1 MRRNSYLSQFLV
13 ASLALAMAG
22 CGGSSSSSNTPKPT
36 GLKKRVLLSN
46 SASST
51 VNVLD
56 AQKDTFSTK
65 SLGVA
70 SPTKM
75 LTAGGTTIVMDSVGS
90 DITIIDNAT
99 EAVTFA
105 APIGDQPFDIAIT
118 PDGKNAW
125 AAMRNFGFVQS
136 VDTTTGVAKPV
147 IRIGNA
153 RRLAISPKGTKLL
166 VFPDPQA
173 QVPPNTSTF
182 FVVDT
187 ATAAVQTITDAAHL
201 DQPFTAVFNGSETQ
215 AFILNCAG
223 ECGTTH
229 GSPAVP
235 NTASVVFADFTNPA
249 TVFSAPIPVSG
260 ATVGLMNG
268 SNLYVAG
275 TPNPAPTGPTAAC
288 PLSRCG
294 ALTVINATSFTAG
307 APIPITDGTHEKMAF
322 ANNRIYVGAQGCT
335 VDPGTA
341 ANTVRGCLSIFNTS
355 SSATVFPTESAFRQN
370 FDVTGLQPISG
381 RSIIY
386 IVQGAE
392 LDIFDTNADI
402 LAPGVTQLDVV
413 GKAFD
418 AVQIDP

>member
-13 ASLALAMAG
+13 AGLALALAG
-22 CGGSSSSSNTPKPT
+22 CGSSSKSNAPKPT

-46 SASST
+46 TSTST
-51 VNVLD
+51 VNVMD
-56 AQKDTFSTK
+56 AQKDAFSTK
-65 SLGVA
+65 ALGVT

-75 LTAGGTTIVMDSVGS
+75 LTAGGTTIAMDSSGS
-90 DITIIDNAT
+90 EITIIDDPT

-105 APIGDQPFDIAIT
+105 APIGDQPFDIAIS

-136 VDTTTGVAKPV
+136 VDTTTGVARPV
-147 IRIGNA
+147 LRIGNA
-153 RRLAISPKGTKLL
+153 RRLVMSPKGTKLL

-173 QVPPNTSTF
+173 QVPPNTNTF

-187 ATAAVQTITDAAHL
+187 ATAAVQTITDVAHL

-215 AFILNCAG
+215 AFILNCGG
-223 ECGTTH
+223 ECGGT
-229 GSPAVP
+229 A
-235 NTASVVFADFTNPA
+235 ASVVFVDFTNPA
-249 TVFSAPIPVSG
+249 ANFSAPIPVSG

-268 SNLYVAG
+268 TNLYVAG
-275 TPNPAPTGPTAAC
+275 TPATALVGPGAVC

-294 ALTVINATSFTAG
+294 ALTVINTSALTAG
-307 APIPITDGTHEKMAF
+307 AAIPITDGTHEKMAF
-322 ANNRIYVGAQGCT
+322 ANNRIYVGASGCS

-341 ANTVRGCLSIFNTS
+341 ANTVRGCLSIFNT
-355 SSATVFPTESAFRQN
+355 ATPGTVFPNESAFRQN

-381 RSIIY
+381 RNIIY
-386 IVQGAE
+386 VVQGAE
-392 LDIFDTNADI
+392 IDIFDTNTDA
-402 LAPGVTQLDVV
+402 LASGVTQLDVV

-418 AVQIDP
+418 VVQIDP

>member
-1 MRRNSYLSQFLV
+1 MRRNSYLSHFLV

-22 CGGSSSSSNTPKPT
+22 CGSSTSNNTPKPT

-46 SASST
+46 TNSGT
-51 VNVLD
+51 VTVMD

-65 SLGVA
+65 VLGVS

-75 LTAGGTTIVMDSVGS
+75 LTAGGTTIAMDSVRS
-90 DITIIDNAT
+90 LITVIDNTT
-99 EAVTFA
+99 EAVTFPS
-105 APIGDQPFDIAIT
+105 PIGDQPFDIAIS

-136 VDTTTGVAKPV
+136 VDTTTGVARPV
-147 IRIGNA
+147 LRIGNA
-153 RRLAISPKGTKLL
+153 RRLMMSPKGTKLL
-166 VFPDPQA
+166 VFRDPQG

-187 ATAAVQTITDAAHL
+187 ATSAVQVVTDALHL

-215 AFILNCAG
+215 AFILNCGA
-223 ECGTTH
+223 ECGGT
-229 GSPAVP
+229 A
-235 NTASVVFADFTNPA
+235 ASVVFADFTNPTA
-249 TVFSAPIPVSG
+249 TFSNNILVPG

-275 TPNPAPTGPTAAC
+275 PPNPAPTGPGPGC
-288 PLSRCG
+288 PISRCG
-294 ALTVINATSFTAG
+294 VLTVINATALTAG
-307 APIPITDGTHEKMAF
+307 AQIPITDGDHEKMAF
-322 ANNRIYVGAQGCT
+322 ANNRVYVGANGCT
-335 VDPGTA
+335 VEPGTA
-341 ANTVRGCLSIFNTS
+341 ANTVRGCLSIFNTGTS
-355 SSATVFPTESAFRQN
+355 TAVFPTESAFRQN
-370 FDVTGLQPISG
+370 FDVTGMQPISG
-381 RSIIY
+381 RSVIY
-386 IVQGAE
+386 IVQGDE
-392 LDIFDTNADI
+392 IDIFSIDTDT

>member
-1 MRRNSYLSQFLV
+1 MRRNSYLSQFLL
-13 ASLALAMAG
+13 ACLALAMAG
-22 CGGSSSSSNTPKPT
+22 CGGSTSSSTSAPKPT

-46 SASST
+46 TASST
-51 VNVLD
+51 VSLLD

-65 SLGVA
+65 NLGVP
-70 SPTKM
+70 SPTKL
-75 LTAGGTTIVMDSVGS
+75 LTAGGTTIAMDSAGS
-90 DITIIDNAT
+90 QVAIIDNAT
-99 EAVTFA
+99 EVVTFA
-105 APIGDQPFDIAIT
+105 GAIGDQPFDIAIS

-136 VDTTTGVAKPV
+136 VDTTTGIARAV
-147 IRIGNA
+147 IRISNA
-153 RRLAISPKGTKLL
+153 RRLAMSPKGTKLL

-187 ATAAVQTITDAAHL
+187 ASAAVQIVTDSAHL

-215 AFILNCAG
+215 AFILNCGA
-223 ECGTTH
+223 ECG
-229 GSPAVP
+229 GAA
-235 NTASVVFADFTNPA
+235 ASVVFADFTNPA
-249 TVFSAPIPVSG
+249 VTFSAPLPVPG

-268 SNLYVAG
+268 TNLYVAG
-275 TPNPAPTGPTAAC
+275 TPTPAPTGPGAAC

-294 ALTVINATSFTAG
+294 VLTVINASALTAG
-307 APIPITDGTHEKMAF
+307 AAIPITDGSHEKMAF
-322 ANNRIYVGAQGCT
+322 ANNRIYVGASGCT
-335 VDPGTA
+335 VEAGSA
-341 ANTVRGCLSIFNTS
+341 LNTTRGCLTIFNTS
-355 SSATVFPTESAFRQN
+355 SSSAKFPTESSFRQN

-386 IVQGAE
+386 VVQGAE

-413 GKAFD
+413 GAAFD
-418 AVQIDP
+418 VVQIDP

>member
-13 ASLALAMAG
+13 TGLALAMAG
-22 CGGSSSSSNTPKPT
+22 CGGSSTSSSTPKPT

-46 SASST
+46 TSSNSVT
-51 VNVLD
+51 VID
-56 AQKDTFSTK
+56 GQKDVFSAKT
-65 SLGVA
+65 LGVT

-75 LTAGGTTIVMDSVGS
+75 LTAGGTTIVMDGS
-90 DITIIDNAT
+90 GSEITIIDNPT
-99 EAVTFA
+99 EVVTFA

-136 VDTTTGVAKPV
+136 VDTTTGIAKPV

-153 RRLAISPKGTKLL
+153 RRLAMSPKGTKLL

-182 FVVDT
+182 FIVDT

-215 AFILNCAG
+215 AFILNCGA
-223 ECGTTH
+223 ECGGT
-229 GSPAVP
+229 A
-235 NTASVVFADFTNPA
+235 ASVVFVDFTNPTPA
-249 TVFSAPIPVSG
+249 FSAPIPVSG

-268 SNLYVAG
+268 TNLYVAG
-275 TPNPAPTGPTAAC
+275 TPSPAPTGPGAAC

-294 ALTVINATSFTAG
+294 ALTVINATALTAG
-307 APIPITDGTHEKMAF
+307 APIPITDGDHEKMVF
-322 ANNRIYVGAQGCT
+322 ANNRIYVGANGCT

-341 ANTVRGCLSIFNTS
+341 ANTVRGCLSIFNTATPGTKFPDES
-355 SSATVFPTESAFRQN
+355 SFRQN

-386 IVQGAE
+386 IVQGGE
-392 LDIFDTNADI
+392 LDIFDTNTDA
-402 LAPGVTQLDVV
+402 LASGVTQLDVV

-418 AVQIDP
+418 VVQIDP

>member
-1 MRRNSYLSQFLV
+1 MRRNSYLSHFLV

-22 CGGSSSSSNTPKPT
+22 CGSSTSNNTPKPT

-46 SASST
+46 TNAGT
-51 VNVLD
+51 VTVMD

-65 SLGVA
+65 VLGVS

-75 LTAGGTTIVMDSVGS
+75 LTAGGTTIAMDNVSS
-90 DITIIDNAT
+90 LITVIDNTT
-99 EAVTFA
+99 ETVTFPS
-105 APIGDQPFDIAIT
+105 PIGDQPFDIAIS

-136 VDTTTGVAKPV
+136 VDTTTGVARPV
-147 IRIGNA
+147 LRIGNA
-153 RRLAISPKGTKLL
+153 RRLVMSPKGTKLL
-166 VFPDPQA
+166 VFRDPQG

-187 ATAAVQTITDAAHL
+187 ATSAVQVVTDATHL

-215 AFILNCAG
+215 AFILNCGA
-223 ECGTTH
+223 ECGGT
-229 GSPAVP
+229 
-235 NTASVVFADFTNPA
+235 NASVTFADFTNPTA
-249 TVFSAPIPVSG
+249 TFAPVLPISVPG

-275 TPNPAPTGPTAAC
+275 TPTVPVPGC

-294 ALTVINATSFTAG
+294 VLSVINTSALTAG
-307 APIPITDGTHEKMAF
+307 TFAPITDGDHEKMAF
-322 ANNRIYVGAQGCT
+322 ANNRVYVGANGCT
-335 VDPGTA
+335 VEPGTA

-355 SSATVFPTESAFRQN
+355 TSTAVFPTESAFRQN
-370 FDVTGLQPISG
+370 FDVTGMQPISG
-381 RSIIY
+381 RSVIY
-386 IVQGAE
+386 IVQGDE
-392 LDIFDTNADI
+392 LDIFSIDTDT

>member
-1 MRRNSYLSQFLV
+1 
-13 ASLALAMAG
+13 MAG
-22 CGGSSSSSNTPKPT
+22 CGSSSSSSAPKPT

-46 SASST
+46 TASNT
-51 VNVLD
+51 VNVMD
-56 AQKDTFSTK
+56 AQKDVFSTK
-65 SLGVA
+65 ALGA
-70 SPTKM
+70 TAPTKM
-75 LTAGGTTIVMDSVGS
+75 LTAGGTTIVMDSSVS
-90 DITIIDNAT
+90 AITIIDNPT
-99 EAVTFA
+99 EAVTFP

-136 VDTTTGVAKPV
+136 VDTTTGVARPV

-153 RRLAISPKGTKLL
+153 RRLAMSPKGTKLL

-215 AFILNCAG
+215 AFILNCGA
-223 ECGTTH
+223 ECGGT
-229 GSPAVP
+229 A
-235 NTASVVFADFTNPA
+235 ASVVFVDFTNPA
-249 TVFSAPIPVSG
+249 ATFSAPIPVSG
-260 ATVGLMNG
+260 ATVGLING
-268 SNLYVAG
+268 TNLYVAG
-275 TPNPAPTGPTAAC
+275 TSATLPVGLTC

-294 ALTVINATSFTAG
+294 ELTVINATALTAA
-307 APIPITDGTHEKMAF
+307 APVAITDGTHEKMAF
-322 ANNRIYVGAQGCT
+322 ANSRIYIGAGGCT

-341 ANTVRGCLSIFNTS
+341 ANTVRGCLSIFNTGS
-355 SSATVFPTESAFRQN
+355 SGVTFPTESAFRQN

-386 IVQGAE
+386 VVQGAE
-392 LDIFDTNADI
+392 LDIFDTNTDA
-402 LAPGVTQLDVV
+402 LASGVTQLDVV

-418 AVQIDP
+418 VVQIDP